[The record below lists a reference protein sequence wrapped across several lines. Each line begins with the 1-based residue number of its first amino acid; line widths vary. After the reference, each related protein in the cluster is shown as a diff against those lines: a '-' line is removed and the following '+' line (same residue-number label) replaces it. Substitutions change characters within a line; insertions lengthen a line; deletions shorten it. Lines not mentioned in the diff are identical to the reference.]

1 MSKYQFVISA
11 GPENPVK
18 ATRSVMFATR
28 AVEEGH
34 QVALFLVDDAVY
46 LTNPFLTEHVRA
58 ATGDSLMQYLQVILD
73 REIEVMVCL
82 PCAKA
87 RAIDETSLPKGW
99 RLAKGIEAIRRNE
112 DGWNTWTF

>member
-1 MSKYQFVISA
+1 MSKYQFIISA

-46 LTNPFLTEHVRA
+46 LTNPALTEHVRA
-58 ATGDSLMQYLQVILD
+58 ATGDTLMQYLQVILD
-73 REIEVMVCL
+73 REVEVMVCL

-87 RAIDETSLPKGW
+87 RAIDEAALPKGW